1 MKELVAI
8 LIACSMSALIG
19 GLVYSQIPKTG
30 YVDSEQL
37 FEAFDGKQELE
48 AKLDQASNQRKQT
61 IDSVKLRIQSLTLGG
76 IKEEQKKEIYLLQQE
91 YQQRNKEYQ
100 EFYSYQSTKY
110 TESIWKQISQY
121 TKEYGIEN
129 NYDYIHGIAGTGSL
143 MYGKPEKDLTKE
155 VIDYINQKY
164 AGN

>member
-1 MKELVAI
+1 MKEILVLLLAVS
-8 LIACSMSALIG
+8 LSAVIG
-19 GLVYSQIPKTG
+19 GVVYSQIPKTG

-48 AKLDQASNQRKQT
+48 AKLDQASNQRKQAM
-61 IDSVKLRIQSLTLGG
+61 DSVKLRIQSLTLGT

-100 EFYSYQSTKY
+100 EFYNYQSTKY

-121 TKEYGIEN
+121 TREYGEAA